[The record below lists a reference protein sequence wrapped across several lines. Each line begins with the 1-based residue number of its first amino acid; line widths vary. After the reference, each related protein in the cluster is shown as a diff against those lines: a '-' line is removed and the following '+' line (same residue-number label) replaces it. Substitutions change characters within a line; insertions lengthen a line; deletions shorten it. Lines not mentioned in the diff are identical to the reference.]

1 MSSILAI
8 HVENRLT
15 NNALCRYKDGTGWK
29 FRLHG
34 VKIGY
39 NRWCGEM
46 SSQIRRDAKLQSTI
60 RSIAIKWDS
69 PWGIYIKN
77 IAEKR
82 Y

>member
-1 MSSILAI
+1 MHYVGIKMALGGSLDCM
-8 HVENRLT
+8 VE
-15 NNALCRYKDGTGWK
+15 
-29 FRLHG
+29 
-34 VKIGY
+34 KIGY
-39 NRWCGEM
+39 TRWCGEM

-60 RSIAIKWDS
+60 RSIAIKWGS